1 MKIPLQEYWNLLVK
15 YLKSQRLWLILLA
28 MLILG
33 NIGLQLAN
41 PQVMRNF
48 IDMATQEAHADVAS
62 PGGLGRTALLFLGLA
77 ILQQVLSVAVAY
89 VGRDVG
95 WKTTNALRVD
105 LARHCLCLDMSFHNA
120 RTPGE
125 MIERIDGDVDAL
137 SNFFSQLVVQLVG
150 NALLLVGVLV
160 LLFGTDW
167 RAGAAIALFALTAL
181 LIIGRL
187 QGFGSSLWEAHR
199 QASADLFGFL
209 EERLAGTEDIRSCG
223 AKGYVMR
230 RFYELLRTAH
240 QRFVK
245 AGTIGAGIT
254 HNTANV
260 LFAIGSVTALAVGA
274 YLFHRDVITVG
285 TVYMIL
291 HYSTMLG
298 RPIRQIAR
306 QMQDLQRAGASVAR
320 VRELMSIESRIQE
333 RPSTGLAATLPGE
346 ALAVVFQDVSF
357 GYEPERQGNEIG
369 TEAPTGEK
377 ESLSPAKDIVLHD
390 LSFRLSP
397 GTVLGLLGRTGS
409 GKTTLSRLLFRLYD
423 PDEGS
428 ICLGRDTDDG
438 PHAPVDIRTLPLSE
452 LRRRAGMVTQDIQLF
467 QASVRDNLTFF
478 DPAIA
483 DERILQAIRDLGL
496 GPWLE
501 SLPEGLETQIASGG
515 SGLSAG
521 EAQLLALTRIFL
533 QDPGVIILDEASSRL
548 DPVTERLIERAVN
561 RLISGRTAIVIAHRL
576 GTVRRADEIMI
587 LEHGG
592 IREHGA
598 REELARDPTSH
609 FYRLLKT
616 GLEEVLA

>member
-1 MKIPLQEYWNLLVK
+1 MKMPLKQYWTLLVK
-15 YLKSQRLWLILLA
+15 YLKPQRLWLALLA

-41 PQVMRNF
+41 PQVMRDF
-48 IDMATQEAHADVAS
+48 IDMATQGAHADIAS
-62 PGGLGRTALLFLGLA
+62 TGGLGRTALLFLGLA
-77 ILQQVLSVAVAY
+77 ILQQVLSVTVAY

-105 LARHCLCLDMSFHNA
+105 LARHCLCLDMSFHNV

-137 SNFFSQLVVQLVG
+137 SNFFSQFVVQMVG

-167 RAGAAIALFALTAL
+167 RVGTAIALFALTAL

-223 AKGYVMR
+223 AKGYVMC

-274 YLFHRDVITVG
+274 YLFAHDAITVG

-298 RPIRQIAR
+298 WPIRQIAR
-306 QMQDLQRAGASVAR
+306 QMQDLQRAGASVTR
-320 VRELMSIESRIQE
+320 VRELFHIESRIQE
-333 RPSTGLAATLPGE
+333 RPSTGLATTLPGE
-346 ALAVVFQDVSF
+346 ALTVVFQDVSF
-357 GYEPERQGNEIG
+357 GYEPGRGEGETG
-369 TEAPTGEK
+369 AGAPTGE
-377 ESLSPAKDIVLHD
+377 ETVPPAKDIVLHG

-397 GTVLGLLGRTGS
+397 GRALGLLGRTGS

-423 PDEGS
+423 PDEGA
-428 ICLGRDTDDG
+428 ICLGGDTDDG
-438 PHAPVDIRTLPLSE
+438 PHALVDIRTLPLSE
-452 LRRRAGMVTQDIQLF
+452 LRRRVGMVTQDIQLF

-496 GPWLE
+496 GSWLE

-548 DPVTERLIERAVN
+548 DPATEQLIERAVN

-587 LEHGG
+587 LEDGG